1 MDEIILLAERITA
14 LFTEKN
20 YTEIR
25 SLLAGEH
32 PADIALL
39 LQELPE
45 EQASMAFRLLPKEL
59 GAEVFVNME
68 SDEQAYLLKKLSDSE
83 LRAMM
88 DELYL
93 DDAADLID
101 EMPANVVSRILAQT
115 DPETRKTLNNLLNYP
130 EDSAGSL
137 MTTEYVRLG
146 QEMTVAQAFDK
157 IRQTGVDKE
166 TIYTCYVTTPERH
179 LVGVVS
185 VRDMLLSDPE
195 ATMRDVMQTN
205 VIFVET
211 TQDKEETAH
220 TMSHYDLIAI
230 PVVDK
235 EHRLVGIV
243 TLDDAIDVLEEE
255 ATEDIEK
262 MAAITPS
269 EKPYL
274 KIGVWGTWRQR
285 IPWLLLL
292 MVSATFTGGII
303 SSFESSLAVIPALI
317 AFIPMLMDTGGNSG
331 GQSSVTVIRSMAI
344 GDVEMR
350 DMGKV
355 LWKEVRVAMLCGVTL
370 ACVNFVKILLVDNA
384 LLGSNISMT
393 VAAVVCL
400 TLAITVVIAK
410 AVGCTLPMAAK
421 RVGFDPAVMASPFI
435 TTIVDALALLIY
447 FRIAVTL
454 LPL

>member
-1 MDEIILLAERITA
+1 MDELITLAEQISV
-14 LFTEKN
+14 LFAEKN

-25 SLLAGEH
+25 RILAQEH
-32 PADIALL
+32 PADCALL

-45 EQASMAFRLLPKEL
+45 EQASMVFRLLPKEL
-59 GAEVFVNME
+59 GAEVFVNLE
-68 SDEQAYLLKKLSDSE
+68 SDDQEFLLKKLSDTE

-88 DELYL
+88 DELFL
-93 DDAADLID
+93 DDAADMID

-115 DPETRKTLNNLLNYP
+115 DPETRKALNTLLNYP
-130 EDSAGSL
+130 EDSAGSV

-146 QEMTVAQAFDK
+146 QEMTVSQAFDR
-157 IRQTGVDKE
+157 IRATGVDKE

-179 LVGVVS
+179 LVGVLS
-185 VRDMLLSDPE
+185 VRDLLLADPE
-195 ATMRDVMQTN
+195 AKMKDIMNVH
-205 VIFVET
+205 VIFAET
-211 TQDKEETAH
+211 TEDKEDVAH
-220 TMSHYDLIAI
+220 AMSHYDLIAI

-243 TLDDAIDVLEEE
+243 TYDDAIDVLEEE

-274 KIGVWGTWRQR
+274 KIGVWGTWKQR

-303 SSFESSLAVIPALI
+303 SSFEKSLAVIPALI

-331 GQSSVTVIRSMAI
+331 GQSSVTVIRGMAVGEI
-344 GDVEMR
+344 EMR
-350 DMGKV
+350 DMLKV
-355 LWKEVRVAMLCGVTL
+355 LWKEVRVAALCGLTL
-370 ACVNFVKILLVDNA
+370 ACVNFVKILLVDNL
-384 LLGSNISMT
+384 LLGSEISMT

-421 RVGFDPAVMASPFI
+421 KLGFDPAVMASPFI